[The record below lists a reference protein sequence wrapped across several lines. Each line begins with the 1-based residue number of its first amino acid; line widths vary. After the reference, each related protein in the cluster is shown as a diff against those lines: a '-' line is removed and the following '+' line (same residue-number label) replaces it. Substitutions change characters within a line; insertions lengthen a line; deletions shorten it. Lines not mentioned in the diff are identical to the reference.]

1 MNLDK
6 LGEGLVFWITVCFFI
21 SLAAVPLAIWKL
33 VDIAIWAWNKLE
45 ITIKIL
51 HA

>member
-6 LGEGLVFWITVCFFI
+6 FGEGLMFWLTTFFFI
-21 SLAAVPLAIWKL
+21 NLAAVPLAIWKL
-33 VDIAIWAWNKLE
+33 VDIAIWTWNKLE

-51 HA
+51 QA